1 MACNANRSAA
11 DFVRKYPAVYTASTA
26 AELSATK
33 LFDTFLWEPLSD
45 TGGNYKKGKRQR
57 EKAKVGQKSQT

>member
-1 MACNANRSAA
+1 MGGRRAMACNANRSAA

-45 TGGNYKKGKRQR
+45 TGGNYKKGKR
-57 EKAKVGQKSQT
+57 